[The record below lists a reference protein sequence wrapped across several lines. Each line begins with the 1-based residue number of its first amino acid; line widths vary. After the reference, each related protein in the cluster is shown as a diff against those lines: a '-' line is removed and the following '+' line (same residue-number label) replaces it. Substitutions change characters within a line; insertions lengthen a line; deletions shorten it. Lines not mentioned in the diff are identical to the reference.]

1 MEEKNRRPD
10 VPHSVVLE
18 GRSHLSLTGV
28 EDVESFDDGEILMF
42 TSQGGLLVRG
52 SELRIEVLS
61 LESGD
66 VDITGRIDS
75 LEYQQEERQGSGGF
89 WSRVF
94 G

>member
-1 MEEKNRRPD
+1 MEEKNRRTEA
-10 VPHSVVLE
+10 PHNIILDGRERMSV
-18 GRSHLSLTGV
+18 TGV
-28 EDVESFDDGEILMF
+28 EDVESFDDSEVLMF
-42 TSQGGLLVRG
+42 TSRGALLVRG
-52 SELRIEVLS
+52 EELRIEVLS

-75 LEYQQEERQGSGGF
+75 LEYRQEEHAGGGF